1 MISSPDI
8 NKLLTKYLTPILREN
23 GFSKVSTR
31 KSWGWNDKCVSV
43 LQVRAVGSYFSSV
56 TGWPPMSVGVW
67 TGVYYDFI
75 PFNGHKPPNRDDKGR
90 LIPDESYCHMQSHL
104 SCSLDQSR
112 FTHNLSNPAERARTD
127 IWWFERDGSN
137 MVEAVENI
145 ALCFIDQGIAWFRR
159 YSDLELA
166 FADVELERDCY
177 VKYHRASYLA
187 KELGFE
193 SKHKM
198 YAALR
203 DAEKDRIEKMFGS

>member
-1 MISSPDI
+1 
-8 NKLLTKYLTPILREN
+8 
-23 GFSKVSTR
+23 
-31 KSWGWNDKCVSV
+31 
-43 LQVRAVGSYFSSV
+43 
-56 TGWPPMSVGVW
+56 
-67 TGVYYDFI
+67 
-75 PFNGHKPPNRDDKGR
+75 
-90 LIPDESYCHMQSHL
+90 
-104 SCSLDQSR
+104 
-112 FTHNLSNPAERARTD
+112 
-127 IWWFERDGSN
+127 

-193 SKHKM
+193 TKHKM

>member
-8 NKLLTKYLTPILREN
+8 NKLLTKRLSPILREN
-23 GFSKVSTR
+23 GFSKVSAR
-31 KSWGWNDKCVSV
+31 RSWGWSDKCVLV

-75 PFNGHKPPNRDDKGR
+75 PFNGNKPPNLDDKGR
-90 LIPDESYCHMQSHL
+90 LIPNEAYCHMQSHL

-112 FTHNLSNPAERARTD
+112 FTHKLSNPAERARTD
-127 IWWFERDGSN
+127 IWWFEPDGSN

-145 ALCFIDQGIAWFRR
+145 AVCFVDQGIAWFRR

-177 VKYHRASYLA
+177 VKYHRASHLA

-193 SKHKM
+193 AKHEM
-198 YAALR
+198 YATLR
-203 DAEKDRIEKMFGS
+203 DAERDRIEKMFGR